1 MIACRLLVT
10 PQRDA
15 GVIVDESKDEVLPL
29 LFRDH
34 SEATRFLEA
43 AERVG
48 LNLWP
53 GMGRSEL
60 SAYVNLWRDADK
72 R

>member
-1 MIACRLLVT
+1 MTACKVLVS
-10 PQRDA
+10 PSREA
-15 GVIVDESKDEVLPL
+15 GAIVDENCDELLPL
-29 LFRDH
+29 LFK
-34 SEATRFLEA
+34 SEGEASRFLEA

-53 GMGRSEL
+53 GMGRNEL
-60 SAYVNLWRDADK
+60 TAYVNLWRDADK